1 MSEPRQGIG
10 PGQIIRHGKDGSLQF
25 SHDELTKEE
34 PLEIRAGRKVVATTM
49 RTPGHDEELAIGFLV
64 TEGIISDPNSIE
76 SVERPNDSKENDN
89 VLVVRLKAGLKP
101 QFSASQRLGT
111 ISSSCGICGK
121 RNIEAVRHAFAP
133 IPGGGRKRVSLEILL
148 GLPGALREE
157 QGDFAR
163 TGGIHAAGL
172 FDFDGN
178 MIAVREDIGRHNAV
192 DKVIGRAFLDRRLP
206 LTETILVVSGR
217 ASFEIMQKALA
228 GGVPIVASV
237 SAPSALAMEF
247 ARECGQTLIGFLR
260 PPTFNLYSHV
270 ERVILPE

>member
-10 PGQIIRHGKDGSLQF
+10 PGQIIRRVKDGSLQF
-25 SHDELTKEE
+25 SHDELTREE
-34 PLEIRAGRKVVATTM
+34 PLEIRIGRKVVATTM
-49 RTPGHDEELAIGFLV
+49 RTPGNDEELAVGFLV
-64 TEGIISDPNSIE
+64 TEGLVCDPNAVESI
-76 SVERPNDSKENDN
+76 ERPNVSKDRDN
-89 VLVVRLKAGLKP
+89 VLAVTLRAGLKP

-121 RNIEAVRHAFAP
+121 RNIEAIRQAFAP
-133 IPGGGRKRVSLEILL
+133 IPTGGGKRVPLDVLL
-148 GLPGALREE
+148 GLPDALRKE

-178 MIAVREDIGRHNAV
+178 MIVIREDIGRHNAV
-192 DKVIGRAFLDRRLP
+192 DKVIGHAFLDKRLP
-206 LTETILVVSGR
+206 LAETILVVSGR

-228 GGVPIVASV
+228 GGIPIIASV

-247 ARECGQTLIGFLR
+247 ARETGQTLIGFLR

-270 ERVILPE
+270 ERIILPA